1 MRFALPALFLLLA
14 PVAQAQDWQPI
25 ATDLLAKEKPGYG
38 GLCGVTVDH
47 ATGTLY
53 VNVSDRGVYRSNDQG
68 KTWERHGKEMKGRT
82 ETPGCFQL
90 DPTGKSKQSLM
101 ALVYGAPVLVGSTN
115 TENAWRELDKKSVH
129 VDWCA
134 VDWTDKEMKFML
146 AFKHEAGGLL
156 LHSRDGG
163 KTFTEGNK
171 GYGLGA
177 WIFDAD
183 TAVVALAKSK
193 DKPKGGIV
201 RTTDGGK
208 TFNPVGDSVTVSV
221 PKPQG
226 DSLFWLVEGALL
238 KGTDKGAKW
247 EKVSDVAG
255 ARYGPI
261 FGKDA
266 KHLFVL
272 TNAGVVESTD
282 SGATW
287 SKPLAVPKELKGVSA
302 LTWLEY
308 DPKSDTLYVMKMTS
322 DLYKLNRSK

>member
-1 MRFALPALFLLLA
+1 MRIILPALLLLLS
-14 PVAQAQDWQPI
+14 PVARAQEWQPV

-38 GLCGVTVDH
+38 GLCGVLVDH
-47 ATGTLY
+47 ATGTLF
-53 VNVSDRGVYRSNDQG
+53 VNVSDRGVFRSNDQG
-68 KTWERHGKEMKGRT
+68 KTWARHGKERRGRT

-90 DPTGKSKQSLM
+90 DPTGTTKQFVM
-101 ALVYGAPVLVGSTN
+101 PVVYGAPVLVGSTDPEG
-115 TENAWRELDKKSVH
+115 TTREMDNKTRH

-134 VDWTDKEMKFML
+134 VDWTDKDMQFAL

-163 KTFTEGNK
+163 KTFIDGDK

-177 WIFDAD
+177 WVFDRE
-183 TAVVALAKSK
+183 TAVVARRKSK
-193 DKPKGGIV
+193 DNPKGGIV

-208 TFNPVGDSVTVSV
+208 TFTPVAEYNSVSL

-226 DSLFWLVEGALL
+226 DVLFWLAEGALL
-238 KGTDKGAKW
+238 KCTDKGAKW
-247 EKVSDVAG
+247 EKVSEVAG
-255 ARYGPI
+255 GRYGPI

-272 TNAGVVESTD
+272 TSAGILESTD
-282 SGATW
+282 GGATW
-287 SKPLAVPKELKGVSA
+287 ERPVAVPKELKGVSV

-308 DPKSDTLYVMKMTS
+308 DPTTDTLYSMKMGS
-322 DLYKLNRSK
+322 DLYKLARR